1 MQQPTPEMMQ
11 QEMNA
16 IKIRCFDAESIRDR
30 ALQEAQG
37 YNTFLTNIADKLGV
51 IQEVDGKRVF
61 DSDAVNARIDILID
75 KENELT
81 KSDDSAATLK
91 SKLEDITERLG
102 CTAGIDV
109 GARIDSLIK
118 KARWYDEELSA
129 PDPVEQQEVAP
140 TARRNKP
147 SKNL

>member
-37 YNTFLTNIADKLGV
+37 YNTILTNIADKLGA
-51 IQEVDGKRVF
+51 IQEVDGQRVF
-61 DSDAVNARIDILID
+61 DPDAVNARIDILVD
-75 KENELT
+75 KENELV

-91 SKLEDITERLG
+91 SKLEYITERLG

-118 KARWYDEELSA
+118 KARWYDEHL
-129 PDPVEQQEVAP
+129 EVKPEPMPEEP

-147 SKNL
+147 TRNL